1 MFPQSPVASDLLSCS
16 PGMERAAPGSPC
28 IPGCRQRDPPSRV
41 VGRETPG
48 QGRGQRGFTGKEH
61 QTWRLAPY
69 QGKEPGKGQ
78 GAGRQEGYT
87 GDSPLLA
94 VAMCPHSSRPC
105 AKLQRHGQEAILRGH
120 CRCSRAPELG
130 KERAGLGRDRQSRG
144 GHLLPPSGCQ
154 SQPSTTDTTATHGCD
169 SGTVPAQTCRGGVC
183 LQLRGV
189 RQPGFGQQR
198 AACQGLHPALPQ
210 GVMGTGR
217 AGAAAGRAAP
227 LPRSTMSLRHDPA
240 SPGSC
245 SAGSQG

>member
-1 MFPQSPVASDLLSCS
+1 MHPWLQAEGPPPAGLWA
-16 PGMERAAPGSPC
+16 ER
-28 IPGCRQRDPPSRV
+28 PPSRAA
-41 VGRETPG
+41 
-48 QGRGQRGFTGKEH
+48 GRGASLGRRIKLGDWPRIRARSPGRGNG
-61 QTWRLAPY
+61 
-69 QGKEPGKGQ
+69 
-78 GAGRQEGYT
+78 QEGDA

-105 AKLQRHGQEAILRGH
+105 AKLQRHGQEAILWGH

-130 KERAGLGRDRQSRG
+130 KERAGLGRDRQSQG

-189 RQPGFGQQR
+189 RQPGFGQQQ

-217 AGAAAGRAAP
+217 AGAAAGRAGP
-227 LPRSTMSLRHDPA
+227 LPCSTMSLRRDLA